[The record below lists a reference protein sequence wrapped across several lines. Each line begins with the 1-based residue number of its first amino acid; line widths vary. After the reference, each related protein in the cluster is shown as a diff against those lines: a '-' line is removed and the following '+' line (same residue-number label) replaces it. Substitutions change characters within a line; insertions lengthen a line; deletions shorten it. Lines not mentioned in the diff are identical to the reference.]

1 MVSERKK
8 RNPYAK
14 SYSNPYFWRTHE
26 QQETDL
32 IEEQDGQ
39 LKAFEFKW
47 NAKAKNKL
55 PETFSDSYGNV
66 ASTTVT
72 PDNFWDFVK

>member
-14 SYSNPYFWRTHE
+14 SYSNLYFWRTHE

-55 PETFSDSYGNV
+55 ED
-66 ASTTVT
+66 
-72 PDNFWDFVK
+72 

>member
-8 RNPYAK
+8 RNSYTK
-14 SYSNPYFWRTHE
+14 SYSNLYFWRIHK

-39 LKAFEFKW
+39 LKAFESKW
-47 NAKAKNKL
+47 DAKAKNKH

-72 PDNFWDFVK
+72 PGNFWDFVK